1 MTHTVIPVPLALLLS
16 LWYTT
21 CVHAADTASTNNGHI
36 LKYGIFDVVKEGKVK
51 TSPDTSTG
59 KIISKPTLSLQ
70 RQTHRIP
77 LEAGVHFGYQYRLSL
92 PTETHSATLTRIIR
106 HPEMVKPDGTR
117 STGSSRKIRKR
128 VKNGNVFAL
137 DGYALTEPYELV
149 AGEWVFQI
157 WHHQQLL
164 VEQKFITYDADPM
177 TSMPDN
183 QEPP

>member
-1 MTHTVIPVPLALLLS
+1 MTHMAIPVPLALLLFWGS
-16 LWYTT
+16 IS
-21 CVHAADTASTNNGHI
+21 VHAADTAPKGNGHI

-51 TSPDTSTG
+51 SSPDTSTG
-59 KIISKPTLSLQ
+59 KIISKPTLSLR

-77 LEAGVHFGYQYRLSL
+77 LEPGVHFGYQYRLSL
-92 PTETHSATLTRIIR
+92 PTATHSATLTRIIR

-117 STGSSRKIRKR
+117 STGSSREIRKR

-177 TSMPDN
+177 ASIPDN
-183 QEPP
+183 EEHP